1 MTNQQKLQA
10 IFDLTGGPLFE
21 EILQTVGNE
30 TVYFP
35 QTYHSARRKPRDIGI
50 RAEFYSDKYSG
61 MKSQE
66 IYRIL
71 GIKYGLSPDRIR
83 KIVNQNTSGSR

>member
-21 EILQTVGNE
+21 EILQAVGNE

-35 QTYHSARRKPRDIGI
+35 QTLDSARRKPRDISI
-50 RAEFYSDKYSG
+50 RAEFYSDKYSE

-83 KIVNQNTSGSR
+83 KIVNQNTSGPK